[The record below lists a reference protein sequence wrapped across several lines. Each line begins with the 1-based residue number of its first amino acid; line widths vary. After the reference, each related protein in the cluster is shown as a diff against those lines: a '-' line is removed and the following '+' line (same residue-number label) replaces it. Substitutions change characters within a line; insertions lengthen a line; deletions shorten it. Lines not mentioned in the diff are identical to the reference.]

1 MYQLYFSPGAASFS
15 VHLALLEMNAPHE
28 LVRVDLQ
35 AGQQRSAE
43 YLRLN
48 PNGVVPTLVVDGQ
61 AMSESA
67 AILLWLAER
76 EQKLQPVPGSEARRP
91 YLQWMLYLANTL
103 QPAFRAW
110 FYPHEAAGEAGIE
123 AAKAA
128 AQAKIEVVFDR
139 LADHLAVH
147 GPYLC
152 GPELTVADLHAFM
165 LMRWSRNMPKPA
177 TSWPALAEFVARFKA
192 RPSFKT
198 LYDKEGLTEWA

>member
-35 AGQQRSAE
+35 AGQQRSPD

-48 PNGVVPTLVVDGQ
+48 PNGVVPTLVADGQ
-61 AMSESA
+61 PMTESA
-67 AILLWLAER
+67 ALLLWLAER
-76 EQKLQPVPGSEARRP
+76 EQQLAPAIGSAARQP

-103 QPAFRAW
+103 QPAFRNW
-110 FYPHEAAGEAGIE
+110 FYPHEAAGEANAE
-123 AAKAA
+123 ATKAN
-128 AQAKIEVVFDR
+128 AQSKIEVVFDR
-139 LADHLAVH
+139 LADHLSVK

-152 GPELTVADLHAFM
+152 GDAMTVADLHAFM

-177 TSWPALAEFVARFKA
+177 TSWPALAEFVARIKA
-192 RPSFKT
+192 RPTFKT
-198 LYDKEGLTEWA
+198 LYEREGLTEWA

>member
-35 AGQQRSAE
+35 AGQQRSSE

-61 AMSESA
+61 PMTESA
-67 AILLWLAER
+67 ALLLWLAER
-76 EQKLQPVPGSEARRP
+76 EQKLAPTVGSHERQP

-103 QPAFRAW
+103 QPAFRNW
-110 FYPHEAAGEAGIE
+110 FYPHEAAGEANAE
-123 AAKAA
+123 ATKAV
-128 AQAKIEVVFDR
+128 AQSKIEVVFDR
-139 LADHLAVH
+139 LADHLAVK

-152 GPELTVADLHAFM
+152 GDTLTVADLHAFM

-177 TSWPALAEFVARFKA
+177 TSWPVLAEFVARIKA
-192 RPSFKT
+192 RPTFKT
-198 LYDKEGLTEWA
+198 LYEREGLTEWA